1 MSRTEMIVDMEPD
14 VAGVRFLVVGD
25 RIYFFFSNKT
35 AMYT

>member
-25 RIYFFFSNKT
+25 RKYFFSNKT
-35 AMYT
+35 AMFT